1 MNSYE
6 RVMTVF
12 QHQEPD
18 RIPLIEMS
26 VSDQIVK
33 AFGCQDLY
41 EFQSKYYDGITVRNG
56 VSRINIPKTP
66 PGIHTTIQSS
76 VLMISKNWWS
86 QPPMIP
92 IVTIT

>member
-41 EFQSKYYDGITVRNG
+41 EFQSKYYDGITVRIAYRTLQDDG
-56 VSRINIPKTP
+56 TYYQDEW
-66 PGIHTTIQSS
+66 GITYKYTQDTTGHSYRH
-76 VLMISKNWWS
+76 
-86 QPPMIP
+86 P
-92 IVTIT
+92 I

>member
-41 EFQSKYYDGITVRNG
+41 EF
-56 VSRINIPKTP
+56 
-66 PGIHTTIQSS
+66 
-76 VLMISKNWWS
+76 
-86 QPPMIP
+86 
-92 IVTIT
+92 